1 MTMTDERLAELDSV
15 MARATEGPWQRKSGF
30 EKLTIIG
37 NIDGETVESQTKYTY
52 EMVCEVY
59 DDNGPI
65 VAGRNVT
72 SIVALH
78 NAYPDLRAHI
88 DAQAATIARQDE
100 ALREIVGLVVEA
112 IDLERIGAV
121 VALDAIADVAHAALK
136 GAA

>member
-1 MTMTDERLAELDSV
+1 MTMTDERLAELDAAIARFPVSLPWTSTPTERDGVTGIHGEPHPVGDKFAVAYLADVFGNAAPVVEV
-15 MARATEGPWQRKSGF
+15 M
-30 EKLTIIG
+30 
-37 NIDGETVESQTKYTY
+37 
-52 EMVCEVY
+52 
-59 DDNGPI
+59 
-65 VAGRNVT
+65 
-72 SIVALH
+72 
-78 NAYPDLRAHI
+78 NAIPDLRAHI